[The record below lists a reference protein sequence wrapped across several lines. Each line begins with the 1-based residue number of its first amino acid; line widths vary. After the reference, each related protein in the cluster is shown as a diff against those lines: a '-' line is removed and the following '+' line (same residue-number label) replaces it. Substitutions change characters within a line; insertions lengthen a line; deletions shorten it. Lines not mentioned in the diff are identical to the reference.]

1 MKISVNQHICIGA
14 GNCAQLAPTV
24 FTQRE
29 SDGTVILLQENPAPS
44 VLPDVAKAVKI
55 CPAQAISVL
64 KP

>member
-1 MKISVNQHICIGA
+1 MKVSVNQHICIGA
-14 GNCAQLAPTV
+14 GNCAQLAPKV
-24 FTQRE
+24 FAQRE

-44 VLPDVAKAVKI
+44 ALPEVEKAVRI